1 MKAAFA
7 TWNDRIAP
15 LFDTSRQAH
24 IVEVLSGCVFKEHRE
39 CFQDQTP
46 VGKVLCLVEWDV
58 TTLVCGA
65 ISRPLHV
72 IVTAHGIQVISFV
85 AGNLVEV
92 MNAWLEDRIHETGYA
107 MPGYGHRV
115 GGGGAQGSDPAN
127 NPHGKGGGKNDW

>member
-7 TWNDRIAP
+7 TWNGRIAP

-24 IVEVLSGCVFKEHRE
+24 IVEVLSERVFKEQRE

-46 VGKVLCLVEWDV
+46 VGKVLCLVEWGV

-72 IVTAHGIQVISFV
+72 IVTAHGIRVISFV
-85 AGNLVEV
+85 AGDLKEV
-92 MNAWLEDRIHETGYA
+92 THAWLEGRIHEKGYA

-115 GGGGAQGSDPAN
+115 DGGGAQGSDPAN
-127 NPHGKGGGKNDW
+127 NPQGKGGGKNEW